1 MSSSKVR
8 SIPAAAGP
16 SVKIANGQV
25 SACQVKIV
33 CLPVDDLTLARHARS
48 ADVAVYMSYD
58 GDVGPA
64 QHQLRAMIS
73 DNSRTATRV
82 AVSKKQLRQIARHRR
97 AIAEEKDFIVL
108 SGIGALEF
116 DGQTIWALLVYC
128 APRDAEYVK
137 VDLPVAWLCPT
148 SQSAVH

>member
-1 MSSSKVR
+1 MSSRNVR
-8 SIPAAAGP
+8 NTPVVTGP
-16 SVKIANGQV
+16 SVKITNGQA
-25 SACQVKIV
+25 SACEVEIV
-33 CLPVDDLTLARHARS
+33 CLPVDDITLAHHARS

-73 DNSRTATRV
+73 EISQAAARFIG
-82 AVSKKQLRQIARHRR
+82 KKQLRQIARHRR
-97 AIAEEKDFIVL
+97 AIAQERDFIVL
-108 SGIGALEF
+108 SGIGTLEF
-116 DGQTIWALLVYC
+116 DGQSICALLVYC

-137 VDLPVAWLCPT
+137 VDLPIAWLCPT